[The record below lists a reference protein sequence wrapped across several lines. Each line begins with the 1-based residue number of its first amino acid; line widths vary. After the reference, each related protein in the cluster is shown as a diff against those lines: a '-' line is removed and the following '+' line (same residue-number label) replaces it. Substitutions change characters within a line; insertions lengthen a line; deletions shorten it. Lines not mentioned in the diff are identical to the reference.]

1 MKYILFNY
9 GEIFDHLEV
18 SLNSIMS
25 VDKNAEIILITDKN
39 LNLPSIE
46 LVNIT
51 DSKELSEIKE
61 RLIDLYNSTNYSPQ
75 KFPVFY
81 TSLLRVFAITQIA
94 KEKNINEFVH
104 FDNDVI
110 IYKSFEEIVKNY
122 EFDYKSL
129 NITQNKPSE
138 VVFGYSFFPT
148 LEISD
153 RISNEIFR
161 ILDNNKY
168 YSNQYRFG
176 NELYEMLI
184 LGILNKEKENLISIL
199 PSLPYEKKLSL
210 LFDPSSYGQY
220 LDGLHLRRGNYIF
233 KRRWVSTNDIIGKEI
248 MSKRINIKFYKNK
261 PVVEFSNQNFDIANL
276 HVHSKRLKKYLPYNY
291 KQYLSLT

>member
-9 GEIFDHLEV
+9 GEIFDHLEA

-25 VDKNAEIILITDKN
+25 VDKNAEITLITDKN

-46 LVNIT
+46 LVNIN
-51 DSKELSEIKE
+51 DSKELIEIKE
-61 RLIDLYNSTNYSPQ
+61 KLVDLYKSTNYSAE

-94 KEKNINEFVH
+94 KEKNINEYVH

-122 EFDYKSL
+122 KFNYEML
-129 NITQNKPSE
+129 NITQNKSSE

-148 LEISD
+148 LEIAD
-153 RISNEIFR
+153 RISNEIIR
-161 ILDNNKY
+161 VLDNYKY
-168 YSNQYRFG
+168 YSNQFKFG
-176 NELYEMLI
+176 KELYEMLI
-184 LGILNKEKENLISIL
+184 LGIINREKENLISIL
-199 PSLPYEKKLSL
+199 PSLPYDKNLRL

-220 LDGLHLRRGNYIF
+220 LDGLHLKRGNYIF
-233 KRRWVSTNDIIGKEI
+233 KRRWVSTNDIVGKEI
-248 MSKRINIKFYKNK
+248 MSKRIKVKFDNSK
-261 PVVEFSNQNFDIANL
+261 PFVEFSNQNFDVVNL
-276 HVHSKRLKKYLPYNY
+276 HVHSKRLQKYLPSNYKKYLN
-291 KQYLSLT
+291 LT

>member
-233 KRRWVSTNDIIGKEI
+233 KRI
-248 MSKRINIKFYKNK
+248 
-261 PVVEFSNQNFDIANL
+261 
-276 HVHSKRLKKYLPYNY
+276 
-291 KQYLSLT
+291 